1 VPLSDPVLRAL
12 RHADQKMHEVG
23 RGDVFSVYD
32 TCRAAVSALAPVD
45 DFYIALV
52 KDRDRRISYPYL
64 FSNGRYLETGS
75 LTYGPGGVVAW
86 IAASHKPYR
95 YRDDDGALLNRGVRF
110 GDDELSADAAVVPMI
125 GEEGLVGIIGAL
137 SDTPSVFTDEVVTA
151 MTWLAGVVLDRVQAA
166 DPGRRLDLSL
176 VYPELEDDGR
186 AGALLAVN
194 RTSSA
199 LTGMAAEIDELR
211 AQLDTLTADGTLDER
226 LEALSRRCFEVQAA
240 IITRVGQ
247 HASVDGAGESRPDPL
262 EGLSPRERDVVAL
275 VTSRTGDPGN
285 AGIARALD
293 IGTATV
299 KTHISSAL
307 GKLGLQHRSEL
318 RWLVHGG
325 PGPVDLSDG

>member
-1 VPLSDPVLRAL
+1 MPLSDPVVRAL

-23 RGDVFSVYD
+23 RGDVFNVYD
-32 TCRAAVSALAPVD
+32 ACRAAVSAIVPVD

-75 LTYGPGGVVAW
+75 MTYGPAGVVAW
-86 IAASHKPYR
+86 IVASHKPYR
-95 YRDDDGALLNRGVRF
+95 FRDDDGALLNRGVRF
-110 GDDELSADAAVVPMI
+110 GDDELSADAAIVPMI
-125 GEEGLVGIIGAL
+125 GADGLVGVIGAL

-151 MTWLAGVVLDRVQAA
+151 MTWLAGVVLDRLQAA

-194 RTSSA
+194 RTSAA
-199 LTGMAAEIDELR
+199 LTGMAAEIDEVR
-211 AQLDTLTADGTLDER
+211 RSLDELARDGALEDR
-226 LEALSRRCFEVQAA
+226 LAALSRRCFEVQAA
-240 IITRVGQ
+240 IMTRVGQ
-247 HASVDGAGESRPDPL
+247 HAADELGELRPDPL
-262 EGLSPRERDVVAL
+262 EGLSPRERDVVEL

-285 AGIARALD
+285 AGIARALA

-325 PGPVDLSDG
+325 PGPLEELD

>member
-1 VPLSDPVLRAL
+1 MPLSDPVVRAL
-12 RHADQKMHEVG
+12 RHADLKMNEVE
-23 RGDVFSVYD
+23 RGDIFSVYEA
-32 TCRAAVSALAPVD
+32 CRAAASAIAPVD

-95 YRDDDGALLNRGVRF
+95 FSDDGGALLNRGVRF
-110 GDDELSADAAVVPMI
+110 GDDELSADAVVVPMI
-125 GEEGLVGIIGAL
+125 DDEGLVGIIGAL
-137 SDTPSVFTDEVVTA
+137 SDTPSVFTDEIVTA
-151 MTWLAGVVLDRVQAA
+151 MTWLAGLVLDRLQSV
-166 DPGRRLDLSL
+166 DPGRRLNLSL

-186 AGALLAVN
+186 AGALMAVN
-194 RTSSA
+194 RTSAA
-199 LTGMAAEIDELR
+199 LTGVAAEIDDVRLHLEEL
-211 AQLDTLTADGTLDER
+211 AHDGTLEQR
-226 LEALSRRCFEVQAA
+226 LAALSRRCFEVQAG
-240 IITRVGQ
+240 IITRVGR
-247 HASVDGAGESRPDPL
+247 HASADGIGGVRTDPL

-299 KTHISSAL
+299 KTHVSSAL

-325 PGPVDLSDG
+325 PWPLDVSDD

>member
-1 VPLSDPVLRAL
+1 MPLSDPVVRAL
-12 RHADQKMHEVG
+12 RHADQKMHEVA
-23 RGDVFSVYD
+23 RGDVFSVYE
-32 TCRAAVSALAPVD
+32 TCRAAVAAIAPVD
-45 DFYIALV
+45 DFYIAFV

-75 LTYGPGGVVAW
+75 MTYGPAGVVAW

-95 YRDDDGALLNRGVRF
+95 WRDDDGALLNRGVRF
-110 GDDELSADAAVVPMI
+110 GDDELSADAVVVPMI
-125 GEEGLVGIIGAL
+125 GEDGLVGIIGAF
-137 SDTPSVFTDEVVTA
+137 SDSPSVFTDEIVTA

-186 AGALLAVN
+186 AGALMAVN
-194 RTSSA
+194 RTSAA
-199 LTGMAAEIDELR
+199 LTGMAAEIDDVRHHLSELSS
-211 AQLDTLTADGTLDER
+211 DGMLEDR
-226 LEALSRRCFEVQAA
+226 LAALSRRCFEVQAS

-247 HASVDGAGESRPDPL
+247 HASADGTGEARPDPL
-262 EGLSPRERDVVAL
+262 EGLSPRERDVVGL

-325 PGPVDLSDG
+325 PGPFGVDD